1 MKALLGL
8 FLILLTPSLLA
19 SESGNRTGMLL
30 LRGRV
35 PASTSIEWDHGDQSG
50 TPKVRFNGQ
59 KIKPKVEI
67 TSKNNSKLIT
77 IIHP

>member
-1 MKALLGL
+1 MKPLLGL
-8 FLILLTPSLLA
+8 FLILLPPALLA
-19 SESGNRTGMLL
+19 AESGNKTGMLV

-35 PASTSIEWDHGDQSG
+35 PASTSIEWENEDRSG

-59 KIKPKVEI
+59 KIQPIVKI
-67 TSKNNSKLIT
+67 TSKKKSKLIT